1 VTGLAPSVEFVWAL
15 SILLQLTLF
24 ALLFA
29 RGNFR
34 KLPLL
39 TAYMALNLA
48 QAAFLVFL
56 YVSRN
61 PNLRGLSWSAE
72 AVTLLF
78 QALAAMEAIRL
89 LLRPY
94 PGIWGLGW
102 RAIALISAI
111 LLAYVAKQTA
121 GHYDWALLEANR
133 GYHLLFA
140 TAITCCF
147 LLVRYYS
154 IVIPSAYKLLLGGFC
169 FFSCVSIL
177 INTIL
182 QSILYPRYA
191 AYETI
196 WQLADMVPFILV
208 VVLWIVA
215 LREPLPVDDRL
226 RTLPSDDL
234 YQQVSPLIDE
244 RLRQLNE
251 KLLRLWKPEVR
262 S

>member
-1 VTGLAPSVEFVWAL
+1 VTGLAPSVQLAWAL
-15 SILLQLTLF
+15 SVVLQLTLV

-29 RGNFR
+29 KANFR

-39 TAYMALNLA
+39 TTYTALNLA

-61 PNLRGLSWSAE
+61 PNLRGLAWSAE

-78 QALAAMEAIRL
+78 QALAALEAIRL

-111 LLAYVAKQTA
+111 LLAYIAKQTA

-140 TAITCCF
+140 TAVICCF

-177 INTIL
+177 IDTIL

-196 WQLADMVPFILV
+196 WQLADILPFAFV
-208 VVLWIVA
+208 VVLWMVA
-215 LREPLPVDDRL
+215 LRQPLPVDDRL
-226 RTLPSDDL
+226 RALPSDDL
-234 YQQVSPLIDE
+234 YQHVSPLIDD

-251 KLLRLWKPEVR
+251 KLLRLWKPEAR